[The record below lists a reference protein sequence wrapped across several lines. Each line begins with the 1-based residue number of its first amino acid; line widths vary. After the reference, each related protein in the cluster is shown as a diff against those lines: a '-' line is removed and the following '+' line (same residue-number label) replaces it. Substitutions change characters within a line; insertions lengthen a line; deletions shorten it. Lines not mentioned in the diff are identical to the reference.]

1 MSKDK
6 TCEDEEVINDL
17 ETCKDSVSEIKKLIP
32 NAEFR
37 GQENRQDWPKGC
49 YLYIAL
55 GKKWGFFNG
64 HQTGSNHANA
74 RPICQ
79 VQGMK

>member
-6 TCEDEEVINDL
+6 TCEDDEVINDL
-17 ETCKDSVSEIKKLIP
+17 ETCKESVSEIKKLIP

-37 GQENRQDWPKGC
+37 RQENRPDWPKGC
-49 YLYIAL
+49 YLYVL
-55 GKKWGFFNG
+55 GGVKWGIFNEDL
-64 HQTGSNHANA
+64 TGSNHVNA

-79 VQGMK
+79 IQGMK